1 MIIANGTIQIA
12 TRTGGGVLHGIPQ
25 PVKTVW
31 GDPIPANI
39 VKSKDDK
46 KGTYIDGKFRRVQ
59 ATILIEPQAFNADR
73 IKVTDNR
80 RRDLGEF
87 EVQDVV
93 FLDATQALQITI

>member
-12 TRTGGGVLHGIPQ
+12 TRTGGGVIHGIPQ

-31 GDPIPANI
+31 SDPIPANI

-46 KGTYIDGKFRRVQ
+46 KGTYIDGKFRQVQ

-73 IKVTDNR
+73 IKVRDNR